1 VEDIRVNPFILGF
14 TLYNPASTL
23 HRKSLMLTAILCSV
37 AVLGIAVF
45 GFAKL
50 GIEDAAKHN

>member
-1 VEDIRVNPFILGF
+1 
-14 TLYNPASTL
+14 
-23 HRKSLMLTAILCSV
+23 MLTVILCSV

>member
-1 VEDIRVNPFILGF
+1 
-14 TLYNPASTL
+14 
-23 HRKSLMLTAILCSV
+23 MLTAILCSV